1 MKGEKT
7 LFWEIYLKLCNQ
19 NNISPNGVAKKL
31 NIPSGSVTT
40 WKNGSVPRQTTL
52 LKIADFFGVSVDFL
66 LGKVTNITGN
76 YNAVNNSTVTIGDTS
91 KTLSEQEQEILR
103 IYNTLSTKEKAEL
116 FLKICE
122 YEKKDKGE

>member
-1 MKGEKT
+1 MKGEKI

-19 NNISPNGVAKKL
+19 KGMSPNGVAKILK
-31 NIPSGSVTT
+31 IPSGSVTT
-40 WKNGSVPRQTTL
+40 WKNGTVPRQTTL
-52 LKIADFFGVSVDFL
+52 LKIADFFEVTVDYL

-76 YNAVNNSTVTIGDTS
+76 YNAVNNSSVTIGDTGNV
-91 KTLSEQEQEILR
+91 LSEQEQEILR

-122 YEKKDKGE
+122 YDK